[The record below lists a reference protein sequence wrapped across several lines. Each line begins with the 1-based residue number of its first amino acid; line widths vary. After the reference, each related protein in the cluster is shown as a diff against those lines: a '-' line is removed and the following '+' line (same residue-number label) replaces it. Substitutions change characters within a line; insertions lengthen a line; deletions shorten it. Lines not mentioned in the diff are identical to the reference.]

1 VGERPGANSER
12 VFYMSRQVVIF
23 CDFDG
28 TAAEQEVIV
37 SLFRAFGPPGWEA
50 VKDAIIAGTIS
61 VREGVGGLFARIP
74 SSRVPE
80 MVAYAQRIATLRHGF
95 REFLDYCRIHGYRF
109 LLTSGG
115 VDFFIH
121 PILDGLLSR
130 DQIYCNESDCSGPT
144 VRILWPYACDE
155 QCRADC
161 GMCKPTIMRRFPSE
175 RYYRVVVGDGVTDL
189 QAAKLADLVAARD
202 LLAVKCAEVGIA
214 YEPFENFYDVM
225 ALLDRVKVEAR
236 R

>member
-1 VGERPGANSER
+1 
-12 VFYMSRQVVIF
+12 MSRQVVIF

-50 VKDAIIAGTIS
+50 VRDAIIAGTIS
-61 VREGVGGLFARIP
+61 VRQGVGDLFARIP

-80 MVAYAQRIATLRHGF
+80 MVAYAQRIATLRRGF
-95 REFLDYCRIHGYRF
+95 LEFLEYCRVHGYRF

-115 VDFFIH
+115 IDFFIY
-121 PILDGLLSR
+121 PILDGLLLR
-130 DQIYCNESDCSGPT
+130 DQIYYNESDYSGPT
-144 VRILWPYACDE
+144 VRILWPHACDE

-161 GMCKPTIMRRFPSE
+161 GMCKPTIMRRFPPE

-189 QAAKLADLVAARD
+189 QAANLADLVVARD
-202 LLAVKCAEVGIA
+202 LLAVKCREAGIP
-214 YEPFENFYDVM
+214 YEPFETFYDVM
-225 ALLDRVKVEAR
+225 AVLDRMKMGAGR
-236 R
+236 CRWR